1 MHYKNNNFLISFG
14 NNSDAPFT
22 IEEYRNNIF
31 TNKILLQDK
40 ISKNRIFLHQ
50 IHSNY
55 GQTYTN
61 NFLSFDYQGDYL
73 ITKEPEIEIGILTA
87 DCLPIIFYDHKN
99 NVIAI
104 AHSGWRGSL
113 SGIVDKVLEDLK
125 NNFLSDFNDLE
136 IFFGPSAKNCCYEV
150 SESFLENSK
159 EAIFKAS
166 LIFKDKIIFD
176 NVYYSKQR
184 LISFG
189 IKESQIN
196 LDYNLCTMCNLEFS
210 SVRRLGVK
218 SGLQPTTV
226 KLVG

>member
-1 MHYKNNNFLISFG
+1 MLHKTPNFIIFFG
-14 NNSDAPFT
+14 NNLDASFT
-22 IEEYRNNIF
+22 IEEFRSNIF
-31 TNKILLQDK
+31 TNKELLQNK
-40 ISKNRIFLHQ
+40 ITKNKVFLHQ
-50 IHSNY
+50 THSNY
-55 GQTYTN
+55 GQVFKN

-73 ITKEPEIEIGILTA
+73 ITKEPEVEIGILTA
-87 DCLPIIFYDHKN
+87 DCLPIIFYDQKN

-125 NNFLSDFNDLE
+125 NNFLTDFNDLE
-136 IFFGPSAKNCCYEV
+136 IFFGPCAKNCCYEV
-150 SESFLENSK
+150 SKSFLENSK
-159 EAIFKAS
+159 ENIFTES

-184 LISFG
+184 LVALG

-196 LDYNLCTMCNLEFS
+196 IKYNLCTMCNLEFS

-218 SGLQPTTV
+218 SGLQPTTI
-226 KLVG
+226 KLIG